1 MLYQLGRVLN
11 FNQSEW
17 GYISYEKNILTV
29 YNLKEKNKVA
39 FKLDKSTF
47 DRIYSASSPSNV
59 SEETVNFALKE
70 SLEKGAFIK
79 SLKAGVK
86 FIGNDNQEY
95 TLLKVKNDKIEFY
108 KGKEE
113 YKAKIGFIKNLTGD
127 FDDDY
132 INHLNVVT
140 TKKEFKA
147 LTNEEK
153 VKIAIN
159 YLKGSYSQDD
169 KTEFEILEIGNI
181 ISGYAFYHEVDK
193 YYELIGLQIKFKYK
207 FDFQKDFTTEI
218 GFFPIYIGR
227 IPSYYPISF
236 EESFGNLDFT
246 EHRYENGLGDNIEVD
261 KILIKKS
268 VLDKIDFNK

>member
-1 MLYQLGRVLN
+1 MLYQLGRVLK
-11 FNQSEW
+11 FNKSEW
-17 GYISYEKNILTV
+17 GYISYEKNVLTV
-29 YNLKEKNKVA
+29 YSLEEKKKVA

-47 DRIYSASSPSNV
+47 DKIYSVSSLLPSV

-70 SLEKGAFIK
+70 SLEKEAFMK
-79 SLKAGVK
+79 SLKPGVK
-86 FIGNDNQEY
+86 FVGNNDEEY
-95 TLLKVKNDKIEFY
+95 TLLKVKNDRIEFY

-113 YKAKIGFIKNLTGD
+113 YNAKIGFIKNLTGE
-127 FDDDY
+127 FNDDY

-181 ISGYAFYHEVDK
+181 SSGCAFYHEVDQ

-207 FDFQKDFTTEI
+207 FDFQKDFTTEV
-218 GFFPIYIGR
+218 GFFPIYTGR
-227 IPSYYPISF
+227 IPDYYPISF

-246 EHRYENGLGDNIEVD
+246 EHRYENGLGDNIEVE
-261 KILIKKS
+261 KILIKKICS
-268 VLDKIDFNK
+268 